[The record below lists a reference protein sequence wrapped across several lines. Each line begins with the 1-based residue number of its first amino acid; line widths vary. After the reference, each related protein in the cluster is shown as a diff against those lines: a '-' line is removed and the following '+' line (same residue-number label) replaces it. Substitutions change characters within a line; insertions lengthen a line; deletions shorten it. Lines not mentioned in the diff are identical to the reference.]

1 MSSQKEVV
9 DSLNN
14 KFNKDASAGLVE
26 TFQFKITDGTNFYLD
41 INDGALKII
50 EGETQSPSVTL
61 IMNTETFSGIMN
73 NEIDGM
79 QAFMSGS
86 LKAEGNIMLAT
97 RLGDLFI

>member
-1 MSSQKEVV
+1 MSNQKQVV
-9 DSLNN
+9 DSLNS
-14 KFNKDASAGLVE
+14 KFNKDASAGLIE
-26 TFQFKITDGTNFYLD
+26 IFQFKITDGTNFYLD
-41 INDGALKII
+41 INDGTLNII

-73 NEIDGM
+73 HEIDGM

-97 RLGDLFI
+97 RLSDLFV